1 MNIKRRLILQKF
13 IVLITTYHFLPKFD
27 FTSSSEN
34 YTEKFDTIIALLL
47 PNFSLSGLVNTISGI
62 PSSEK
67 ELTILLLIEDGSK
80 EALDVVFKLKSMIRK
95 DYLDGKLTMTS
106 GWILSETEV
115 AILRLVL
122 MRT

>member
-67 ELTILLLIEDGSK
+67 ECERPAIPPMMQ
-80 EALDVVFKLKSMIRK
+80 LDSTY
-95 DYLDGKLTMTS
+95 D
-106 GWILSETEV
+106 
-115 AILRLVL
+115 AA
-122 MRT
+122 